1 MTNNILSFGSFIT
14 EAFDN
19 PYRYTG
25 GAGGPRSGTIKYKFF
40 TSEKDEIEVT
50 FEKLEWSDEEY
61 TWMIAFDRDGRDNV
75 TGEGDAMRIFAT
87 VLAILKDFTKKHKPP
102 VIGFS
107 AFKSAEDLVNKKG
120 GKKGSREKL
129 YLRMVKKFAPKVGYD
144 FSSRTDSKMTDFE
157 LRRR

>member
-87 VLAILKDFTKKHKPP
+87 VLAILKDFTKKAQTSSDRILGIQ
-102 VIGFS
+102 V
-107 AFKSAEDLVNKKG
+107 
-120 GKKGSREKL
+120 SRRSGEQK
-129 YLRMVKKFAPKVGYD
+129 RQQERFP
-144 FSSRTDSKMTDFE
+144 
-157 LRRR
+157 